1 MPVFQTL
8 SLPLRAASR
17 RWRTAL
23 VVVTMGGCAHST
35 PTGVVPAPA
44 LEGATEPREL
54 GIDQQAKQALTR
66 LTYGGR
72 PDEVVG
78 VLRTG
83 LDAWLVQQLTPEN
96 WPDIGG
102 DSVTARFPVATMSI
116 AELVDSSPQRDVF
129 VRRRRRELG
138 LANGAPYA
146 LSGDDSVRFKAM
158 SDLGTRRVNA
168 YLAAKLSRAVA
179 TDHQL
184 QELMTDFWE
193 NHFSVFRGKMPT
205 QFTLL
210 EYDRDVIRPRAL
222 GRFRDLLGAV
232 AHSSAMLYYLDNYQ
246 SAADSGRMTLAALRG
261 LEKAGSPAERTRL
274 QAAVMRRRGGLN
286 ENFGRELLEL
296 HTLGVDGGYTQ
307 HDVID
312 VARAFSGWTLRVPRE
327 GGGFAFNPAAHD
339 AGEKLVLGTVLAA
352 GRGEEDGEQVLDLVA
367 RNSHT
372 ARFIA
377 TKLVRHF
384 VADSAPPA
392 LVARA
397 TASFLRSDGDIRQ
410 VMATIVS
417 SPEFYRRA
425 TFRAKVKTPYELVA
439 STYRVMHVQPD
450 TTIRSV
456 QLAAQLGQAL
466 YGHLTPEGWPD
477 AAESWMNTGAVLARI
492 NFGTTVAA
500 GRAPALAPARWP
512 FSPATRSAP
521 LAEEVDA
528 IAATLLLGEMSS
540 DTRDVLM
547 SGVNPVA
554 QRAGGAMT
562 AATGGRATFA
572 ELVGLAIGSPDFQR
586 R

>member
-35 PTGVVPAPA
+35 PTGVVPAPV

-83 LDAWLVQQLTPEN
+83 LDAWLVQQLSPEN

-246 SAADSGRMTLAALRG
+246 SAADSGRMTLAAL
-261 LEKAGSPAERTRL
+261 
-274 QAAVMRRRGGLN
+274 
-286 ENFGRELLEL
+286 
-296 HTLGVDGGYTQ
+296 
-307 HDVID
+307 
-312 VARAFSGWTLRVPRE
+312 
-327 GGGFAFNPAAHD
+327 
-339 AGEKLVLGTVLAA
+339 
-352 GRGEEDGEQVLDLVA
+352 
-367 RNSHT
+367 
-372 ARFIA
+372 
-377 TKLVRHF
+377 
-384 VADSAPPA
+384 
-392 LVARA
+392 
-397 TASFLRSDGDIRQ
+397 
-410 VMATIVS
+410 
-417 SPEFYRRA
+417 
-425 TFRAKVKTPYELVA
+425 
-439 STYRVMHVQPD
+439 
-450 TTIRSV
+450 
-456 QLAAQLGQAL
+456 
-466 YGHLTPEGWPD
+466 
-477 AAESWMNTGAVLARI
+477 
-492 NFGTTVAA
+492 
-500 GRAPALAPARWP
+500 
-512 FSPATRSAP
+512 
-521 LAEEVDA
+521 
-528 IAATLLLGEMSS
+528 
-540 DTRDVLM
+540 
-547 SGVNPVA
+547 
-554 QRAGGAMT
+554 
-562 AATGGRATFA
+562 
-572 ELVGLAIGSPDFQR
+572 
-586 R
+586 